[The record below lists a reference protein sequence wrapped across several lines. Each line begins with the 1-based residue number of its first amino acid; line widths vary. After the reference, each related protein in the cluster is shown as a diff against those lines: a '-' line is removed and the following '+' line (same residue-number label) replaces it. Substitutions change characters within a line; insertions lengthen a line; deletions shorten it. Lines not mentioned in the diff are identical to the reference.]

1 MTVTPVSSEWLT
13 ETPTSFWIKCWETL
27 AMPDAVKLF
36 SEIDQQFLELEQQF
50 EIIKKQRE
58 EIELC
63 KKKTLNVSKETSTP
77 HNKPN

>member
-1 MTVTPVSSEWLT
+1 
-13 ETPTSFWIKCWETL
+13 
-27 AMPDAVKLF
+27 MPDAVKLF
-36 SEIDQQFLELEQQF
+36 SEIDQQFLELEQQC

-63 KKKTLNVSKETSTP
+63 KKKTLNVSKGTLTP

>member
-1 MTVTPVSSEWLT
+1 MMDTPVSSEWLT
-13 ETPTSFWIKCWETL
+13 ETLSSFWIKYGRML

-63 KKKTLNVSKETSTP
+63 KKKTSNASKKTSTP

>member
-1 MTVTPVSSEWLT
+1 
-13 ETPTSFWIKCWETL
+13 
-27 AMPDAVKLF
+27 MPNAVKLF
-36 SEIDQQFLELEQQF
+36 SEIDQQFLELERQF
-50 EIIKKQRE
+50 DIIQEQRE

>member
-1 MTVTPVSSEWLT
+1 
-13 ETPTSFWIKCWETL
+13 
-27 AMPDAVKLF
+27 MPDAVKLF

-58 EIELC
+58 TIEHW
-63 KKKTLNVSKETSTP
+63 KQKTLNVSKENSTP

>member
-1 MTVTPVSSEWLT
+1 
-13 ETPTSFWIKCWETL
+13 
-27 AMPDAVKLF
+27 MPDAVKLF

-63 KKKTLNVSKETSTP
+63 KKKTLNVSKKNSIQ

>member
-1 MTVTPVSSEWLT
+1 
-13 ETPTSFWIKCWETL
+13 
-27 AMPDAVKLF
+27 MPDAVKLF

-63 KKKTLNVSKETSTP
+63 KKKTLNVSKETSIQ